1 MDDLKSA
8 FAQNLRQRRRELG
21 LTQERLGELVNYSEK
36 SISKWEQ
43 GAALPCVE
51 VLVKL
56 AKVLA
61 VDPNT
66 LLSCGGDSAFY
77 LGIDGGGT
85 KTAFALADE
94 SGRIIK
100 TLRGSACN
108 PFDVGMKRSQ
118 EILEAGIKE
127 ICTGIS
133 LRNVFVFAGIS
144 GGITSGNQI
153 IFQTFFEKFGFARAR
168 CDSDIENAIGCGL
181 RGKDGIA
188 VILGTGS
195 VVSVLKDGTRSLIGG
210 NGYLFDESC
219 SGFELGRDA
228 IAAVLRDYDGSGVKT
243 RLTPLLEKACGGSVP
258 GKLADFYAGGK
269 TYVASFA
276 HVVFEAYAEGDA
288 TAERI
293 LRERVRLLA
302 VQIRS
307 ALGHFDPKTPVPTAI
322 VGGITHFAKTLEP
335 LLLGELKDN
344 KNMRLCFC
352 QAEPVEGALFL
363 AGAPMPQWE
372 EERDA

>member
-1 MDDLKSA
+1 MSDLNRA

-66 LLSCGGDSAFY
+66 LLSCGEDSVFY

-100 TLRGSACN
+100 TLRSSACN

-118 EILEAGIKE
+118 EILEDGIKE

-133 LRNVFVFAGIS
+133 LRNISVFAGIS

-181 RGKDGIA
+181 RGRDGIA

-195 VVSVLKDGTRSLIGG
+195 VVSVLQNGTRSLVGG

-228 IAAVLRDYDGSGVKT
+228 VSAVLREYDGSGPKT
-243 RLTPLLEKACGGSVP
+243 RLTPLLEKACGGSVSA
-258 GKLADFYAGGK
+258 KLADFYAGGK

-276 HVVFEAYAEGDA
+276 HVVFDAYAEGDDLA
-288 TAERI
+288 AAI

-302 VQIRS
+302 VQIRA
-307 ALGHFDPKTPVPTAI
+307 ALERFAPDVPVPTAI
-322 VGGITHFAKTLEP
+322 VGGITHFAPALEP
-335 LLLGELKDN
+335 LLLEALRDKS
-344 KNMRLCFC
+344 NMHLAFC
-352 QAEPVEGALFL
+352 KSEPVEGALFL
-363 AGAPMPQWE
+363 AGAPMPEWE
-372 EERDA
+372 EESYA